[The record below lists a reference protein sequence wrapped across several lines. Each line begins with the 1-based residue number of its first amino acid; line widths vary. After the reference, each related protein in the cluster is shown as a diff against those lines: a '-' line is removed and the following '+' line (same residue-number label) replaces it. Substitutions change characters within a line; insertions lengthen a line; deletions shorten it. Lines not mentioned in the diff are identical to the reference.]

1 MIGLIL
7 SIYVLGVFASLWV
20 MHTFKNELDINHYDL
35 PHDDYYDDYDSN
47 AEAYVAF
54 SLMWPLYWFMQFF
67 IYLWKGLIWISTQFE
82 KK

>member
-1 MIGLIL
+1 MIWLIL
-7 SIYVLGVFASLWV
+7 SIYVLGYFASLWV
-20 MHTFKNELDINHYDL
+20 MHTFKTELDIDSYDP
-35 PHDDYYDDYDSN
+35 PHCEYYDDYDSN

-67 IYLWKGLIWISTQFE
+67 VYLWKGLIWISTQFE

>member
-1 MIGLIL
+1 MIWLVL
-7 SIYVLGVFASLWV
+7 SIYVLGFFASLWV
-20 MHTFKNELDINHYDL
+20 MHAFKNELDINHYDP

-47 AEAYVAF
+47 NEAYATF

-67 IYLWKGLIWISTQFE
+67 IYSWKGLIWISAQFE